1 MFPYSSFI
9 ASCID
14 YLKKSPCALSS
25 DKHLIAWVE
34 MQRIAEECG
43 NSFAF
48 DDPTVPFSMSDPR
61 MQLTLKG
68 FENRLEDWKK
78 ATDPSAITPSLAMH
92 YYQNK
97 IFLQEFAMMVKNAD
111 DFQPPQFLNTRTA
124 ATKPISAA
132 SANAIMIVIESAHLL
147 LDAMLSMPDDVM
159 KSLPVICY
167 VRMSYTVVLLIKM
180 SAAATAPSSELGKIL
195 DVESLRVDH
204 YLKAIIS
211 RLKNISDYRVA
222 NKFMQ
227 IVVKVAMWRHH
238 HHLAING
245 FKLGQGVQQLIK
257 PLMNMVVEE
266 GKNNKTKSKTM
277 RNFFEAEL
285 DMQPRVHQEAPKDN
299 FGNFSGPP
307 ALNLEA
313 FSYEESAPSGPSSV
327 SGNEPNYA
335 QTMQPAMGPSAGMTP
350 ELPSMDGGL
359 GAQSQWYMPVG
370 QAALGLLPSEMDI
383 DIFALSEGMEY
394 SAADLSTWLP
404 ADDEGM
410 YNEGFGNGQGWSW
423 S

>member
-14 YLKKSPCALSS
+14 YLKKSPYALPS

-43 NSFAF
+43 NSFSF

-78 ATDPSAITPSLAMH
+78 STDPSVITPSLAMH

-111 DFQPPQFLNTRTA
+111 DFQPPQLFNTRTA
-124 ATKPISAA
+124 RTKPISAA

-147 LDAMLSMPDDVM
+147 LEAMLSMPDDVM

-167 VRMSYTVVLLIKM
+167 VRMSYSVVLLIKL
-180 SAAATAPSSELGKIL
+180 SAAATAPNSELGKIL

-204 YLKAIIS
+204 YLKAIIA
-211 RLKNISDYRVA
+211 RLKNIADYRVA
-222 NKFMQ
+222 HKFMQ
-227 IVVKVAMWRHH
+227 IVVKVAMWRHQN
-238 HHLAING
+238 LAMNG

-257 PLMNMVVEE
+257 PLINMVVEE
-266 GKNNKTKSKTM
+266 NKNNKTRTKAM
-277 RNFFEAEL
+277 CNFFEAEM
-285 DMQPRVHQEAPKDN
+285 DMQPRVHPEASKDK
-299 FGNFSGPP
+299 FGNFSGST

-313 FSYEESAPSGPSSV
+313 FSYEESVPSDPSTV
-327 SGNEPNYA
+327 SGNEPNYV
-335 QTMQPAMGPSAGMTP
+335 QTTQPAMGPSSGMTSEVP
-350 ELPSMDGGL
+350 PMEGGL
-359 GAQSQWYMPVG
+359 GAQPQWYMPVG
-370 QAALGLLPSEMDI
+370 HAALGLLPSEMDI
-383 DIFALSEGMEY
+383 DIFALGEDMEY

-404 ADDEGM
+404 PDGEGM
-410 YNEGFGNGQGWSW
+410 YNEAFGNGQGWSW